1 LPEGICDT
9 SPLQYLFQLGLIHL
23 LPALVGRVV
32 VPPAVEAELA
42 VGRSRGLHLPELS
55 GLDWVTVRRPAS
67 SPALPLV
74 RDLGPGE
81 TEALMLALESPGM
94 ILVLDDALA
103 RRVAESLEIPFT
115 GTLGILLDGKKRNLI
130 QALRPHLDRLQEL
143 RFRLSNEIRST
154 IMTLAGEE

>member
-9 SPLQYLFQLGLIHL
+9 SPLQYLFQLGLIRL
-23 LPALVGRVV
+23 LPALVGRVI
-32 VPPAVEAELA
+32 VPPAVQAELA
-42 VGRSRGLHLPELS
+42 VGRSLGLQLPELS
-55 GLDWVTVRRPAS
+55 ELDWVTVRRPAS

-81 TEALMLALESPGM
+81 TEALMLALESPGA
-94 ILVLDDALA
+94 ILILDDALA

-130 QALRPHLDRLQEL
+130 QALRPQLDRLQEL
-143 RFRLSNEIRST
+143 RFRLSMDIRST
-154 IMTLAGEE
+154 ILTLAGEE

>member
-23 LPALVGRVV
+23 LPALLGRVV
-32 VPPAVEAELA
+32 VPPAVETELA
-42 VGRSRGLHLPELS
+42 VGRSQGLHLPDLG
-55 GLDWVTVRRPAS
+55 GLDWLAVRRPVS

-81 TEALMLALESPGM
+81 TEALMLALESPGT
-94 ILVLDDALA
+94 ILILDDALA

-130 QALRPHLDRLQEL
+130 QTLRPHLDRLQEL
-143 RFRLSNEIRST
+143 RFRLSMDIRST
-154 IMTLAGEE
+154 VLALAGEE

>member
-9 SPLQYLFQLGLIHL
+9 SPLQYLFQLGLIRL
-23 LPALVGRVV
+23 LPALVGRVI

-42 VGRSRGLHLPELS
+42 VGRSLGLQLPELS
-55 GLDWVTVRRPAS
+55 ELDWVTVRRPAS

-81 TEALMLALESPGM
+81 TEALMLALESPGA
-94 ILVLDDALA
+94 ILILDDALA

-130 QALRPHLDRLQEL
+130 QALRPQLDRLQEL
-143 RFRLSNEIRST
+143 RFRLSMDIRST
-154 IMTLAGEE
+154 ILTLAGEE